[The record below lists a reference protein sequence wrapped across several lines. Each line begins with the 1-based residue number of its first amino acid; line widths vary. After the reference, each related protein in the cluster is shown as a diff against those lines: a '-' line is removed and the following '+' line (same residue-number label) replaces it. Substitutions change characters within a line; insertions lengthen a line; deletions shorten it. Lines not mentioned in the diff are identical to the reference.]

1 MKRMVKPKLNQGIP
15 AEEELKV
22 NPYLAR
28 RIRDAMNNM
37 RVPRIKAKSTAAFVF
52 LPQFRMC
59 FEGMSHLY
67 PAFIRTMATM
77 FAEVSL
83 IPATHPALEADA
95 ITKKSYSFRK
105 LLGEVWFRLK
115 TNRAT
120 TYQWTMFGAV
130 MMMIMAFTASLGAFF
145 ARIFLGVG
153 AVAQAQ
159 IFEAFRHPGD
169 PYLKGQGVT
178 ELDATAGT
186 IAGSSGLFDL
196 RVQGNGISTDYALMA
211 LDKVL
216 RQGMASNPTGGAL
229 QNALG
234 GLMQIYNSG
243 MLVVACLMIGW
254 MVISVIIDTAKTGTV
269 GGGRHNMVWVPIRV
283 LFALGIMFPLG
294 SAGFSG
300 GQYMVVKLA
309 EWGSNFGTRGWA
321 TYVASVVGNQTLL
334 SPYTVNNNTNVVTSI
349 SKIMVCQAAYNT
361 YLQQR
366 TGALDPDQVI
376 ELKQDTM
383 SGAPGTPQ
391 QSQLYITNRYSNN
404 TANNICGAIKYATAA
419 TPDDNNQ
426 FLDWSTATPNTAMTA
441 STSTATMPDN
451 NYKNVGM
458 TTAVKGFRDA
468 MRGALAADL
477 VDTPTGAGAGS
488 VINDARTFACQFV
501 ARRFSDGGGAGNPVA
516 DIPMCPGAAA
526 AATDP
531 DVSSHQTM
539 LNTMQAAMMA
549 AYTGGGR
556 GALNNYIGTTSASPM
571 MTEMSAR
578 GWAGMAMWYQD
589 IANLNNVQ
597 YTAQE
602 PMATVEPGSIWS
614 GSGGAGWERCAGDS
628 NESGEQCKISGL
640 EDKVFSVMNEYDRWW
655 GVSGLAGAP
664 GKTGQ
669 AATTAN
675 QELNPAVGSSIGS
688 ILSWIGNVSIGDN
701 GILTVLT
708 RFIFPRAAGVFL
720 FKAVDLSATNTYPLA
735 QLSDT
740 GHSVLGIGALLWT
753 GVSILQ
759 AVSTIDGAGFSL
771 GKGLAFSALMGAL
784 ASVGSMMILA
794 GCVISFYLP
803 ALPFIRVAFSVLT
816 WLTSVFEAVV
826 MVPVA
831 AMTHL
836 STMGPGLMGNHGRTA
851 WTLWFNVF
859 MRPILTVFGFVAGM
873 LCYSTFA
880 VFFHTTFEQG
890 AASVMSTHWYPMQ
903 ILAKVAYSVIYL
915 GTLYAAANT
924 SFKLLDVF
932 PNHLMRWLGEWGAK
946 QDTALLDGR
955 SNIGGGLGF
964 AGATMIKN
972 LEQAIPMSQGWNVRN
987 LIKSDDDLT
996 NLRNA
1001 NSVAS
1006 RAATM
1011 GLRNELLTDSK
1022 LARKESDI
1030 QLARSR
1036 MTAEERE
1043 RMASMSPRDQDR
1055 FLQHKFLEQENKN
1068 FKRFGFERGIGYSLV
1083 TDGKAGFKSSNS
1095 LAGLNF
1101 HASMNPRKWFSRN
1114 EGGNQ
1119 IGAAGMH
1126 FGEKLAGHGQRGHRD
1141 NDQGFRELDG
1151 PSVGRGQL
1159 AGASISDS
1167 ALDGALAGGGGSG
1180 MDLMNAEQLATVR
1193 QKIERQMSG
1202 ADAVNYV
1209 GMSDAEKNSFVR
1221 RYYETDPEMFAPG
1234 VGKSGTDAMFGYMK
1248 AQDEINLL
1256 NKLGLDG
1263 ASLDDAMREPKKTIG
1278 YTQAMWEQKNA
1289 GSDIN
1294 TQWGFM
1300 TRDEKAAVALAHGKL
1315 VESRDRAAENEMT
1328 AEQRSAWKNADM
1340 NKREQF
1346 SDAKYAESVLRGLV
1360 AKGTASESKL
1370 NDLIKANEALAG
1382 KLFKI

>member
-1 MKRMVKPKLNQGIP
+1 MKRIRKPKLNQGVP
-15 AEEELKV
+15 AEDELMV

-28 RIRDAMNNM
+28 RLRDAFASF
-37 RVPRIKAKSTAAFVF
+37 RGPRIKAKSTAAFIF

-59 FEGMSHLY
+59 FEGLSHLY
-67 PAFIRTMATM
+67 PAFIRTMATL

-83 IPATHPALEADA
+83 IPSTHPALEADGH
-95 ITKKSYSFRK
+95 TKKSYSFRK
-105 LLGEVWFRLK
+105 LVGEAWFRLK
-115 TNRAT
+115 TQRAT
-120 TYQWTMFGAV
+120 TYQWTMFGAII
-130 MMMIMAFTASLGAFF
+130 MMIVAFTASMGAFF
-145 ARIFLGVG
+145 ARVFMGVG

-169 PYLKGQGVT
+169 PYGKGAGVT

-186 IAGSSGLFDL
+186 ITGAAGLFDL

-211 LDKVL
+211 LDKML

-334 SPYTVNNNTNVVTSI
+334 SPYTVANNTNVVTSI
-349 SKIMVCQAAYNT
+349 SKIMVCQVAYNT

-376 ELKQDTM
+376 ERKQDTM
-383 SGAPGTPQ
+383 SAAPGTPQ

-404 TANNICGAIKYATAA
+404 TAPNICGAIKYATAA
-419 TPDDNNQ
+419 NNDDNNQ
-426 FLDWSTATPNTAMTA
+426 FLDWSTTAPNTAMTA
-441 STSTATMPDN
+441 STTTTTAPDN

-458 TTAVKGFRDA
+458 TTAVRGFRDA
-468 MRGALAADL
+468 MRGALAPVLA
-477 VDTPTGAGAGS
+477 DTPTGVGAGT
-488 VINDARTFACQFV
+488 VVDEARQFACAFV
-501 ARRFSDGGGAGNPVA
+501 SRRFSDGGGAGNPVA
-516 DIPMCPGAAA
+516 DIPMCAGATA

-531 DVSSHQTM
+531 DASRQQTM

-549 AYTGGGR
+549 AFTGGGKA
-556 GALNNYIGTTSASPM
+556 ALDGYIGTTSASPM
-571 MTEMSAR
+571 MTEMSTR

-589 IANLNNVQ
+589 IANLNNVK

-602 PMATVEPGSIWS
+602 PMATVEPGSVWS

-640 EDKVFSVMNEYDRWW
+640 EDKIFTVMNEYDRWW
-655 GVSGLAGAP
+655 GVSALAGAA
-664 GKTGQ
+664 GKAAAQ
-669 AATTAN
+669 ASTQAN
-675 QELNPAVGSSIGS
+675 QELNPSVTSSIGS

-708 RFIFPRAAGVFL
+708 RFIFPREFGVFL

-753 GVSILQ
+753 GVSVLQ
-759 AVSTIDGAGFSL
+759 ALSTIDGAGFSL

-831 AMTHL
+831 ALTHL
-836 STMGPGLMGNHGRTA
+836 STQGPGLMGNHGRTA

-859 MRPILTVFGFVAGM
+859 LRPILTVFGFVAGM

-880 VFFHTTFEQG
+880 VFFHTTFEEG
-890 AASVMSTHWYPMQ
+890 AARVMSTNWYPMK

-924 SFKLLDVF
+924 CFKLLDVF

-955 SNIGGGLGF
+955 TNIGGGLGF
-964 AGATMIKN
+964 AGASLIKQ
-972 LEQAIPMSQGWNVRN
+972 LEQAVPMSQHWDVKN
-987 LIKSDDDLT
+987 LIVRDADMGLNS
-996 NLRNA
+996 A
-1001 NSVAS
+1001 NSVVS
-1006 RAATM
+1006 RAAALGVNDERLAQTALM
-1011 GLRNELLTDSK
+1011 RKQEDAA
-1022 LARKESDI
+1022 LAR
-1030 QLARSR
+1030 AR
-1036 MTAEERE
+1036 MTPEERDQ
-1043 RMASMSPRDQDR
+1043 MSKMSTRDKDR
-1055 FLQHKFLEQENKN
+1055 FLQHKFLEQENKL
-1068 FKRFGFERGIGYSLV
+1068 FKRFGFEQGHGYAAASTGRKGLKDLGMFGKGHIG
-1083 TDGKAGFKSSNS
+1083 GMGFD
-1095 LAGLNF
+1095 LGG
-1101 HASMNPRKWFSRN
+1101 SR
-1114 EGGNQ
+1114 EG
-1119 IGAAGMH
+1119 
-1126 FGEKLAGHGQRGHRD
+1126 EGQRGFKD
-1141 NDQGFRELDG
+1141 NSGGFRALDG
-1151 PSVGRGQL
+1151 DPSLGRGQL
-1159 AGASISDS
+1159 AGASIGDR
-1167 ALDGALAGGGGSG
+1167 ALDGALAGQTGNAMDMMTPDQFKTARLNVERSLSSTDNINYGRMTEPERLDFVRAYYQTAPELYAPGIGKQGVQQLFSYIQSQDAVQRTAALSG
-1180 MDLMNAEQLATVR
+1180 LYPDLYKGPN
-1193 QKIERQMSG
+1193 
-1202 ADAVNYV
+1202 ADAA
-1209 GMSDAEKNSFVR
+1209 GR
-1221 RYYETDPEMFAPG
+1221 
-1234 VGKSGTDAMFGYMK
+1234 
-1248 AQDEINLL
+1248 
-1256 NKLGLDG
+1256 
-1263 ASLDDAMREPKKTIG
+1263 TIG
-1278 YTQAMWEQKNA
+1278 MRATEAAWNEKNA
-1289 GSDIN
+1289 GSDLAA
-1294 TQWGFM
+1294 QWGLM
-1300 TRDEKAAVALAHGKL
+1300 TREEKATVAKLYQNDENSRIGGAEAQMSPEERKAYDAEGDGAKRQKFLLAKHAEDMAKKSMIDNIDDVRYMDSWMDLQKRNAKL
-1315 VESRDRAAENEMT
+1315 AAEL
-1328 AEQRSAWKNADM
+1328 
-1340 NKREQF
+1340 F
-1346 SDAKYAESVLRGLV
+1346 GL
-1360 AKGTASESKL
+1360 KG
-1370 NDLIKANEALAG
+1370 
-1382 KLFKI
+1382 

>member
-1 MKRMVKPKLNQGIP
+1 MKRIRKPKLNQGVE
-15 AEEELKV
+15 AGEELKV

-28 RIRDAMNNM
+28 RLRDI
-37 RVPRIKAKSTAAFVF
+37 RVPRIKAKSTAAFIF

-59 FEGMSHLY
+59 FEGMAHLY
-67 PAFIRTMATM
+67 PAFIRTMATL
-77 FAEVSL
+77 FAEVNL

-95 ITKKSYSFRK
+95 ITKKSYGFRK
-105 LLGEVWFRLK
+105 LVGEAWFRLK
-115 TNRAT
+115 TQRAS
-120 TYQWTMFGAV
+120 TYQWSMFAAV
-130 MMMIMAFTASLGAFF
+130 IMMIVAFTASMGAFF
-145 ARIFLGVG
+145 ARIFMGVG

-169 PYLKGQGVT
+169 PYGKGAGVT

-186 IAGSSGLFDL
+186 ITGAAGLFDL

-334 SPYTVNNNTNVVTSI
+334 SPYTVSNNTNVVTSI
-349 SKIMVCQAAYNT
+349 SKIMVCQVAYNT

-376 ELKQDTM
+376 ERKQDTM
-383 SGAPGTPQ
+383 AGSPGTPQ

-404 TANNICGAIKYATAA
+404 TAPNICGAIKYATAA
-419 TPDDNNQ
+419 TPDDNSQ

-441 STSTATMPDN
+441 STPYTTPDN

-458 TTAVKGFRDA
+458 STAVKTFRDA
-468 MRGALAADL
+468 MRGALSTDL
-477 VDTPTGAGAGS
+477 ADTPTGTGAGS
-488 VINDARTFACQFV
+488 VVNEARQFACAFV
-501 ARRFSDGGGAGNPVA
+501 SRRFSDGGGAGNPVA
-516 DIPMCPGAAA
+516 DIPMCAGATA

-531 DVSSHQTM
+531 DASRQQTM
-539 LNTMQAAMMA
+539 LNTMQTAMMA
-549 AYTGGGR
+549 AYTGGGKA
-556 GALNNYIGTTSASPM
+556 ALDGYIGTTSTSPM
-571 MTEMSAR
+571 MTEMSTR

-589 IANLNNVQ
+589 IANLNNVKFS
-597 YTAQE
+597 AQE

-614 GSGGAGWERCAGDS
+614 GSGGAGWERCAGDA

-640 EDKVFSVMNEYDRWW
+640 EDKMFTVMNEYDRWW
-655 GVSGLAGAP
+655 GVSALAGAA
-664 GKTGQ
+664 GKAAAQ
-669 AATTAN
+669 ASTNAN
-675 QELNPAVGSSIGS
+675 QELNPSVTSSIGS

-701 GILTVLT
+701 GILTVLM
-708 RFIFPRAAGVFL
+708 RFIFPREFGVFL

-740 GHSVLGIGALLWT
+740 GHSVLGIGALLWA

-831 AMTHL
+831 ALTHL
-836 STMGPGLMGNHGRTA
+836 STQGPGLMGNHGRTA

-880 VFFHTTFEQG
+880 VFFHTTFEEG
-890 AASVMSTHWYPMQ
+890 AARVMSTNWYPMK

-924 SFKLLDVF
+924 CFKLLDVF

-955 SNIGGGLGF
+955 TNIGGGLGF
-964 AGATMIKN
+964 AGASLIKN
-972 LEQAIPMSQGWNVRN
+972 IESQVPMSDYWATRH
-987 LIKSDDDLT
+987 LIQRDLT
-996 NLRNA
+996 LNNPD
-1001 NSVAS
+1001 SVVS
-1006 RAATM
+1006 RAAAM
-1011 GLRNELLTDSK
+1011 GLKDEQLTPAK
-1022 LARKESDI
+1022 LARKQADEA
-1030 QLARSR
+1030 LARQR
-1036 MTAEERE
+1036 MSAEERD
-1043 RMASMSPRDQDR
+1043 RMNGMSDRDKDR
-1055 FLQHKFLEQENKN
+1055 FLQHKFLEQENKR
-1068 FKRFGFERGIGYSLV
+1068 FKRFGFERGHGFSAASSGKKGSLELGSMGMSGINIHL
-1083 TDGKAGFKSSNS
+1083 GKGMNISKNAGGLAGFGSIGFGTGD
-1095 LAGLNF
+1095 AYG
-1101 HASMNPRKWFSRN
+1101 
-1114 EGGNQ
+1114 EG
-1119 IGAAGMH
+1119 
-1126 FGEKLAGHGQRGHRD
+1126 KRGRAD
-1141 NDQGFRELDG
+1141 EGFRELDI
-1151 PSVGRGQL
+1151 GRGQL
-1159 AGASISDS
+1159 AGASISDK
-1167 ALDGALAGGGGSG
+1167 ALDGALAGAGGSG
-1180 MDLMNAEQLATVR
+1180 MDLMTSVQQAAVR
-1193 QKIERQMSG
+1193 AKIEGQMSG

-1209 GMSDAEKNSFVR
+1209 RLSEAEKKNFVR
-1221 RYYETDPEMFAPG
+1221 AYYETDPELFAPG
-1234 VGKSGTDAMFGYMK
+1234 VGKQGTENMFGYLK
-1248 AQDEINLL
+1248 SKDELGVIER
-1256 NKLGLDG
+1256 LGLDKSG
-1263 ASLDDAMREPKKTIG
+1263 MEEAGREHNRTIG
-1278 YTQAMWEQKNA
+1278 FVQATWDKQNP
-1289 GSDIN
+1289 GSDAAA
-1294 TQWGFM
+1294 QWGFM
-1300 TRDEKAAVALAHGKL
+1300 TRDEKAAVAAAHGQL
-1315 VESRDRAAENEMT
+1315 SQSRTRAAENEMT
-1328 AEQRSAWKNADM
+1328 AEQRMAWKNADLT
-1340 NKREQF
+1340 KQQEF
-1346 SDAKYAESVLRGLV
+1346 GEAKYAESVLRGLV
-1360 AKGTASESKL
+1360 AKGVASESKL
-1370 NDLIKANEALAG
+1370 TDLVKANEVLAG
-1382 KLFKI
+1382 KLFKK

>member
-1 MKRMVKPKLNQGIP
+1 MKRIRKPKLNQGVP
-15 AEEELKV
+15 AEDELMV
-22 NPYLAR
+22 NPYTAR
-28 RIRDAMNNM
+28 RLRDALTNL
-37 RVPRIKAKSTAAFVF
+37 RAPRIKAKSTAAFIF

-59 FEGMSHLY
+59 FEGLAHLY
-67 PAFIRTMATM
+67 PAFIRTMATL

-83 IPATHPALEADA
+83 IPATHPALEADGH
-95 ITKKSYSFRK
+95 TKKSYSFRK
-105 LLGEVWFRLK
+105 LVGEAWFRLK
-115 TNRAT
+115 TQRAS

-130 MMMIMAFTASLGAFF
+130 IMMIVAFTASMGAFF
-145 ARIFLGVG
+145 ARVFMGVG

-169 PYLKGQGVT
+169 PYGKGAGVT

-211 LDKVL
+211 LDKML

-243 MLVVACLMIGW
+243 MLIVACLMIGW
-254 MVISVIIDTAKTGTV
+254 MVMSVIIDTAKTGTV

-334 SPYTVNNNTNVVTSI
+334 SPYTVSNNTNVVTSI
-349 SKIMVCQAAYNT
+349 SKIMVCQVAYNT

-376 ELKQDTM
+376 ERKQDSM

-404 TANNICGAIKYATAA
+404 TAPNICGAIKYGTAA
-419 TPDDNNQ
+419 NNDDNNQ
-426 FLDWSTATPNTAMTA
+426 FLDWSTTAPNTAMTA

-458 TTAVKGFRDA
+458 STAVRGFRDA
-468 MRGALAADL
+468 MRGALAPVLA
-477 VDTPTGAGAGS
+477 DTPTGVGAGS
-488 VINDARTFACQFV
+488 VVDEARQFACAFV
-501 ARRFSDGGGAGNPVA
+501 SRRFSDGGGAGNPVA
-516 DIPMCPGAAA
+516 DIPMCAGATA

-531 DVSSHQTM
+531 DASRQQTM
-539 LNTMQAAMMA
+539 LNTMQTAMMA
-549 AYTGGGR
+549 AFTGGGKA
-556 GALNNYIGTTSASPM
+556 ALDGYIGTTPTSPM
-571 MTEMSAR
+571 MTEMSTR

-589 IANLNNVQ
+589 IANLNNVKF
-597 YTAQE
+597 TAQE

-640 EDKVFSVMNEYDRWW
+640 EDKIFTVMNEYDRWW
-655 GVSGLAGAP
+655 GVSALAGAP
-664 GKTGQ
+664 GKT
-669 AATTAN
+669 AAPGSTQAN
-675 QELNPAVGSSIGS
+675 QELNPSVTSSIGS

-708 RFIFPRAAGVFL
+708 RFIFPREFGVFL

-735 QLSDT
+735 QLADT

-753 GVSILQ
+753 GVSVLQ

-831 AMTHL
+831 ALTHL
-836 STMGPGLMGNHGRTA
+836 STQGPGLMGNHGRTA

-859 MRPILTVFGFVAGM
+859 LRPILTVFGFVAGM

-880 VFFHTTFEQG
+880 VFFHTTFEEG
-890 AASVMSTHWYPMQ
+890 AARVMSTNWYPMK

-924 SFKLLDVF
+924 CFKLLDVF

-955 SNIGGGLGF
+955 TNIGGGLGF
-964 AGATMIKN
+964 AGATLIKQV
-972 LEQAIPMSQGWNVRN
+972 EQAVPMSQHWRIDN
-987 LIKSDDDLT
+987 LIVRDADMGL
-996 NLRNA
+996 NNP
-1001 NSVAS
+1001 NSVVS
-1006 RAATM
+1006 RAAALGM
-1011 GLRNELLTDSK
+1011 KDE
-1022 LARKESDI
+1022 
-1030 QLARSR
+1030 QLAQ
-1036 MTAEERE
+1036 TALERKQADAALAHARLSPEERDQ
-1043 RMASMSPRDQDR
+1043 MNKLSSQRDKDR
-1055 FLQHKFLEQENKN
+1055 FLQHKFLEQENKR
-1068 FKRFGFERGIGYSLV
+1068 FKRFGFEQGFGYSAASSGRKGMADLGMLHKGHIGGMGF
-1083 TDGKAGFKSSNS
+1083 DLGGSRAG
-1095 LAGLNF
+1095 
-1101 HASMNPRKWFSRN
+1101 
-1114 EGGNQ
+1114 E
-1119 IGAAGMH
+1119 
-1126 FGEKLAGHGQRGHRD
+1126 GQRGFKD
-1141 NDQGFRELDG
+1141 NSGGFRALDG
-1151 PSVGRGQL
+1151 DPSLGKGQL
-1159 AGASISDS
+1159 AGASIGDRALDSMLAGQSTHAMDIMTPDQFKIARQNVERSLSSTDNLNYGRMNEAEKLEFVRAYYQTAPDLYAPGIGKQGVQQVFGYIQSQDALERSS
-1167 ALDGALAGGGGSG
+1167 ALSKIYP
-1180 MDLMNAEQLATVR
+1180 DLY
-1193 QKIERQMSG
+1193 KG
-1202 ADAVNYV
+1202 PDA
-1209 GMSDAEKNSFVR
+1209 
-1221 RYYETDPEMFAPG
+1221 
-1234 VGKSGTDAMFGYMK
+1234 
-1248 AQDEINLL
+1248 
-1256 NKLGLDG
+1256 
-1263 ASLDDAMREPKKTIG
+1263 ASTIG
-1278 YTQAMWEQKNA
+1278 MRATEAEWNRKNP
-1289 GSDIN
+1289 GSDLSG
-1294 TQWGFM
+1294 QWALM
-1300 TRDEKAAVALAHGKL
+1300 TREERAAVAKMHKAEEENRVNAAMAMMSPNERNAYDAEGDSAKRQKFLLAKHAEAVAERNLKDNIDD
-1315 VESRDRAAENEMT
+1315 SRYMDPLFDL
-1328 AEQRSAWKNADM
+1328 Q
-1340 NKREQF
+1340 KRNTN
-1346 SDAKYAESVLRGLV
+1346 L
-1360 AKGTASESKL
+1360 ASEL
-1370 NDLIKANEALAG
+1370 FGIK
-1382 KLFKI
+1382 KS